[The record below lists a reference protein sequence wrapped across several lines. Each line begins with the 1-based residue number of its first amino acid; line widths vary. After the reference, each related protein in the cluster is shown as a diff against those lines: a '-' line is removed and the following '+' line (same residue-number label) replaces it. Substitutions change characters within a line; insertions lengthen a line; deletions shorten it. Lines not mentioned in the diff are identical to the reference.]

1 VNANT
6 LLRCQNTQRYGDAE
20 NSNDSNERSSKL
32 VARTTIEKRQK
43 AAGEDMG
50 FQHLKSREILEGE

>member
-1 VNANT
+1 MAMQKIATTATSVLANS
-6 LLRCQNTQRYGDAE
+6 LPEPQL
-20 NSNDSNERSSKL
+20 K
-32 VARTTIEKRQK
+32 KRQK